1 MSHFLNESAAQLLN
15 LYKSNVSTS
24 TFKSLILG
32 IENHFSIQ
40 EDGEIDL
47 INLCQTIK
55 SQRYEL
61 YGEQKYPEGKQ

>member
-1 MSHFLNESAAQLLN
+1 MSHFLDESEALLLN
-15 LYKSNVSTS
+15 LISINFSAS
-24 TFKSLILG
+24 TFKSLVLG
-32 IENHFSIQ
+32 IENHFSIH

-61 YGEQKYPEGKQ
+61 HGEQKYPEGKQ